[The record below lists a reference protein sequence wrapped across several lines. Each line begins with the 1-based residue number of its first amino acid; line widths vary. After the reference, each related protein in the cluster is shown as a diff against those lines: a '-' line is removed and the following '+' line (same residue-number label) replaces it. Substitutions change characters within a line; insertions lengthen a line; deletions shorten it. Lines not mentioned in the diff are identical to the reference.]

1 MQISQKQFLSF
12 KVNSKSSCRLRPVVS
27 FYLCYI
33 QGRKTCLSTRKQSLH
48 PVCIPKGKHTENFS
62 NDLRPDKQN
71 ANAYLIKCAT
81 FPYCDQFRV
90 PCLNTKH
97 AYMQLFCPVTRF
109 LKFSE
114 HKSLNICML
123 RSESDNETL
132 QFMFIQISFVLL
144 YQERKALRSV
154 CGGWVMVLVVLC
166 CPLPYCCLSSWRI
179 RGHGWLSWIP
189 VIPPA
194 LNGTT
199 KHHLCARESSTTVR
213 SVTVSSHFPQRGFM
227 RGFICINCSD
237 FPFYYLD

>member
-1 MQISQKQFLSF
+1 MQISQKQFFSF
-12 KVNSKSSCRLRPVVS
+12 KVNSKSSCRLRLVVS
-27 FYLCYI
+27 FYLCYS
-33 QGRKTCLSTRKQSLH
+33 QGRKTCLSAAKTKH

-62 NDLRPDKQN
+62 NDLRHDKQN

-123 RSESDNETL
+123 RSESENETL

-144 YQERKALRSV
+144 YQEREALRSV

-199 KHHLCARESSTTVR
+199 KHHLCVRESSTTVDQWLFLLTFTGGA
-213 SVTVSSHFPQRGFM
+213 SCVVSSALTVVT
-227 RGFICINCSD
+227 
-237 FPFYYLD
+237 PFYYLD